1 MAVNQ
6 SRRLRA
12 EELDADHEAVVA
24 VQSIAGYK
32 PLNPAYST
40 ATLTDLNAARDRAQH
55 EEIRAQQALATARD
69 IACAAEWALHNA
81 VLGARTQVRAQ
92 FGDDSN
98 EVQAIGLKK
107 RSDRKRPAS
116 RTRSVP
122 TAASNGD

>member
-12 EELDADHEAVVA
+12 EELDADHAAVVA
-24 VQSIAGYK
+24 VQSIASYK
-32 PLNPAYST
+32 PLNPAYGT
-40 ATLTDLNAARDRAQH
+40 GTLIELNNARDAAQRA
-55 EEIRAQQALATARD
+55 EIQAQQALATARD

-81 VLGARTQVRAQ
+81 VLGARIQVRAQ

-107 RSDRKRPAS
+107 RSDRTRPS
-116 RTRSVP
+116 RPTRLAP
-122 TAASNGD
+122 TIAE

>member
-6 SRRLRA
+6 SRRLRS

-24 VQSIAGYK
+24 VQSIASYK
-32 PLNPAYST
+32 PLNPSYST
-40 ATLTDLNAARDRAQH
+40 GTLVELNNARDAAQRA
-55 EEIRAQQALATARD
+55 EIQAQQALATARD
-69 IACAAEWALHNA
+69 VACAAEWALHNA

-107 RSDRKRPAS
+107 RSERKRPARPAV
-116 RTRSVP
+116 RTAQAISE
-122 TAASNGD
+122 